1 MKRTISLL
9 LIICLSLCSC
19 GSYKIEN
26 NNYSVPYLDGT
37 TTKNPFSVS
46 SPIETGKSDST
57 KTVKDKCKT
66 NTRTKIGKKETK
78 VVDAKNRLSKKSA
91 IKGAG
96 NKNNTNGK
104 GENNRVGIGSGNV
117 SGQKVDK
124 NNGENV
130 GVNSG
135 GSYEKNPE
143 QTLATTEV
151 LTTEA
156 TTLAPLKDT
165 DTAYITKYG
174 KKYHRADC
182 GYLYKSKIAILVGEA
197 KEKGYVPCSVCNP

>member
-1 MKRTISLL
+1 M

>member
-1 MKRTISLL
+1 M

-78 VVDAKNRLSKKSA
+78 VVDAKNRLSKKTA